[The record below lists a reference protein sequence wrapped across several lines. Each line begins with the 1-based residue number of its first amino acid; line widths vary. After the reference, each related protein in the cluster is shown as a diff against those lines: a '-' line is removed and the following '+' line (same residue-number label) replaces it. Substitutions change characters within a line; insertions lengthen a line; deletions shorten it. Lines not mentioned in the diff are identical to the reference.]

1 MKNTEATSD
10 WPEVK
15 SELEPAE
22 VVSRDARASEL
33 LCLWLFLV
41 RPEKDGFSASMC
53 FFLGLCL
60 AALSSNP
67 NLAFTL

>member
-22 VVSRDARASEL
+22 VVSRDARASEPR
-33 LCLWLFLV
+33 CLWLFLV
-41 RPEKDGFSASMC
+41 RPEKDGF
-53 FFLGLCL
+53 G
-60 AALSSNP
+60 
-67 NLAFTL
+67 